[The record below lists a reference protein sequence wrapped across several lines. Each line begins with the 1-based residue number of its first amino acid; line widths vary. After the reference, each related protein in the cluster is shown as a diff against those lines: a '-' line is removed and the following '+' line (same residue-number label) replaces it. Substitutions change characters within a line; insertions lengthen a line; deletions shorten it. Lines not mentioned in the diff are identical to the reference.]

1 MTKSILE
8 VIGFK
13 ETETS
18 TVRPEHEKALDASFG
33 KSMLVFSRDQSFPYY
48 STDTSQLPTNVEQS
62 QWQTLSDPERLA
74 RQFEFNDVKAMLYFL
89 DELMVEQERINHH
102 ARIAIDHRTILV
114 ETYTRDVNAVTE
126 IDKALASF
134 CDELY
139 EDVRQ
144 IGLED

>member
-18 TVRPEHEKALDASFG
+18 TVRPEYEKALDASFG

-48 STDTSQLPTNVEQS
+48 NPDTSQLPANVEQS
-62 QWQTLSDPERLA
+62 LWQTLHDPERLA
-74 RQFEFNDVKAMLYFL
+74 RQFEFNDIKAMLYFL

-114 ETYTRDVNAVTE
+114 ETYTHDVNAVTE

-139 EDVRQ
+139 EDVRH